1 MQTRAMNGLIMDKA
15 ELASLVDQVYA
26 TYNQELPI
34 GDKGRLQLIY
44 KSWYDLLHD
53 LNYTDCKESFLHL
66 ATISTFMPKAGDIR
80 RTTINRH
87 TKIGQSDEPI
97 IAWGKF
103 QRLMEDANAGVM
115 NQQELQEPLVQTVR
129 KLGAAAAGMH
139 TNGDRE
145 HFIRVYEKITTE
157 IEGEKYKVPL
167 RIEE

>member
-1 MQTRAMNGLIMDKA
+1 MNGLAMDKA

-26 TYNQELPI
+26 TYNQELPYAEEA
-34 GDKGRLQLIY
+34 RLKLIY
-44 KSWYDLLHD
+44 SSWYDLLHD
-53 LNYTDCKESFLHL
+53 LSYANCKESFLML
-66 ATISTFMPKAGDIR
+66 ATTSTFMPKAGEIR
-80 RTTINRH
+80 RSTINRH
-87 TKIGQSDEPI
+87 TKIRESDEPI

-145 HFIRVYEKITTE
+145 HFIRVYEKIVNE

>member
-1 MQTRAMNGLIMDKA
+1 MNGLIMDKA

-26 TYNQELPI
+26 TYNQELPV
-34 GDKGRLQLIY
+34 GDKARLQLVY

-53 LNYTDCKESFLHL
+53 LSYTDCKESFLML
-66 ATISTFMPKAGDIR
+66 ATTSTFMPKAGDIR
-80 RTTINRH
+80 RTTINRR
-87 TKIGQSDEPI
+87 TKIREFDEPI

-103 QRLMEDANAGVM
+103 HRLMEDANAGVM

-129 KLGAAAAGMH
+129 RLGAAASGMH

-145 HFIRVYEKITTE
+145 HFIRVYEKIINE
-157 IEGEKYKVPL
+157 IEGEKYKVPP

>member
-1 MQTRAMNGLIMDKA
+1 MDKA
-15 ELASLVDQVYA
+15 ELASLVDQVFA
-26 TYNQELPI
+26 TYNQELPV
-34 GDKGRLQLIY
+34 GDEHRLKLIY
-44 KSWYDLLHD
+44 KSWYELLHD
-53 LNYTDCKESFLHL
+53 LPYSECKESFLLL
-66 ATISTFMPKAGDIR
+66 ATTSTFMPKAGEIR
-80 RTTINRH
+80 RSTINRR
-87 TKIGQSDEPI
+87 TKIGESDEPI

-145 HFIRVYEKITTE
+145 HFIMVYEKVIIE

>member
-1 MQTRAMNGLIMDKA
+1 MNGLIMDKA
-15 ELASLVDQVYA
+15 ELANLVDQVFA
-26 TYNQELPI
+26 TYNQELPMD
-34 GDKGRLQLIY
+34 DKSRVQLIY

-53 LNYTDCKESFLHL
+53 LSYADCKEAFLIL
-66 ATISTFMPKAGDIR
+66 ATTSTFMPKAGEIR
-80 RTTINRH
+80 RSTINRR
-87 TKIGQSDEPI
+87 TKIGESDEPI

-103 QRLMEDANAGVM
+103 QRIMEDANAGVM
-115 NQQELQEPLVQTVR
+115 NQQELQEPLIQTVR

-145 HFIRVYEKITTE
+145 HFIRVYEKVIIE